1 MTNRDDIREQ
11 FSPLLDGELSPEERA
26 VVEAALSDDAEL
38 LRELDSLKRV
48 DDLFRALP
56 AETAPGDFEDAIRRR
71 VHPRMAAAA
80 AAVPPRRA
88 KPRRLWVGGLAAAAV
103 LAVCAGVIAFNVNRY
118 SAPTQMAAN
127 YDMAAKEAPKPA
139 AAQMESESLRDRN
152 WSASKSAPMPAG
164 GVAPADAPTG
174 GSAPLDA
181 AARSEEM
188 AALGYAG
195 PSAPSEESKGR
206 EDFPIGLERQTATK
220 GAAAGA
226 VAGANRRKMDDSANG
241 ILDERD
247 HVARGTTSPDA
258 APVPSSPPA
267 RDMQKIEPESAE
279 KDVVQKQISLG
290 MEAEIAP
297 PPAMSEPVAAAA
309 PEPPVPVGQG
319 SAPAAETEVRR
330 MQSVAQTGVAGERK
344 AGSKDSGARE
354 IGGRTFTLRE
364 GVWYEDGYNAEPISN
379 VARQSELLR
388 ELMTKHTG
396 LRDLLEF
403 REAVVFKVSDR
414 WYKLVPNPEDPRN

>member
-56 AETAPGDFEDAIRRR
+56 AETAPGDFEDAIRKR
-71 VHPRMAAAA
+71 VHPRMVAAAA
-80 AAVPPRRA
+80 AAPPPRRA
-88 KPRRLWVGGLAAAAV
+88 KSRRLWVGGLAAAAV

-164 GVAPADAPTG
+164 GVAPADAPAA

-226 VAGANRRKMDDSANG
+226 VVEADRQKMDDVANG
-241 ILDERD
+241 IVDERV
-247 HVARGTTSPDA
+247 HVTRGAMSPDA
-258 APVPSSPPA
+258 APIPASLPA
-267 RDMQKIEPESAE
+267 REMQQKIEPESAE
-279 KDVVQKQISLG
+279 KDVEQISLG
-290 MEAEIAP
+290 REAEIAP
-297 PPAMSEPVAAAA
+297 PPAMSEPVAAAV
-309 PEPPVPVGQG
+309 PEPPVPVEQG
-319 SAPAAETEVRR
+319 SAPAAETEIRR
-330 MQSVAQTGVAGERK
+330 MQSVAQTGVAGDRK